1 MRALKIVSFSVVVL
15 LISVVFAG
23 AVTVPAAA
31 TKTPTLSA
39 ICTPTN
45 PLRGQTYTVYGWLT
59 WSGTPIPDKQVLVYY
74 KFPGQSRW
82 NYLKTVT
89 TNVDGRYDFSSST
102 GAAEVTWM
110 IKFAGDSIYSPKTG
124 YITIDTK
131 ITRTRVMFRDDDVT
145 PLSMAGLEAV
155 NQVQIDE
162 GVPVTLSVI
171 PALSF
176 PAQSQSISNV
186 SIVTSSET
194 SVNSSDSFNDYLRSL
209 VSTGQSV
216 VPTENSSETFVDY
229 LQPLA
234 SSGLFELAQHGYAH
248 CDNSKLYGITVP
260 TEFRGMPYDEQER
273 LIADGRSLM
282 QNAFGV
288 APTTFIPPFNTGD
301 ENTLK
306 VLNEL
311 GFTVYCSYPGEFPST
326 PSVGNLTIT
335 GGTNTGGRAV
345 DIDYPSTYNSLVSQ
359 TEPLLKN
366 TSVNNIVITYH
377 NWKYENS
384 TTGDVNATMVSILS
398 QYIQWLKTN
407 NVEFTTLS
415 GADSVTSAQSG
426 QQITALTLATSNP
439 TPAVNEPV
447 TFNVTLK
454 SGSTALSSEPI
465 TIYHYLNGVR
475 YNDTAKTTNATGQIT
490 LTTSW
495 ASAGKRTYFASF
507 AGDSEY
513 AASSDSVTV
522 NVGETST
529 TITASN
535 TTPAVNQPV
544 TFTVTLES
552 GTTGL
557 SEPVHLWCTV
567 NGVRIERG
575 TFDTV
580 NGVYQFTGPFST
592 KGEIIYH
599 AEFAGDS
606 EYPASS
612 GIVTVNVGETSA
624 TITASNTTPA
634 VNQPVT
640 FTVTLTSGG
649 TLLSGENVT
658 IYHYLNG
665 IRYNDT
671 ISATNANGQI
681 TLTTSWTTA
690 GQRTYYATFAGDSS
704 YLTST
709 SPVVTITVTKMPTAL
724 ALTASNT
731 TPRRQ

>member
-1 MRALKIVSFSVVVL
+1 MRVNKIVSFSVVIL

-23 AVTVPAAA
+23 AVTVLAAA
-31 TKTPTLSA
+31 DKTPTLSA
-39 ICTPTN
+39 SCIPTN
-45 PLRGQTYTVYGWLT
+45 PLRDQTYTVYGWLK

-74 KFPGQSRW
+74 KLPGQSRW
-82 NYLKTVT
+82 NYFKTVT

-102 GAAEVTWM
+102 GAAEVNWM
-110 IKFAGDSIYSPKTG
+110 IKFAGDSSYSPITG

-145 PLSMAGLEAV
+145 PWSMDGLEAV

-176 PAQSQSISNV
+176 PGQSISNV
-186 SIVTSSET
+186 SIVSSSKT
-194 SVNSSDSFNDYLRSL
+194 SVNSSDSFNDYLRSR
-209 VSTGQSV
+209 VSSGQSV
-216 VPTENSSETFVDY
+216 VPTVSSSETFVDY
-229 LQPLA
+229 LRPLV
-234 SSGLFELAQHGYAH
+234 SSGAFELAQHGYEH

-260 TEFRGMPYDEQER
+260 TEFRGMPYYEQER

-288 APTTFIPPFNTGD
+288 APTTFVPPFNTGD

-311 GFTVYCSYPGEFPST
+311 GFTVYCSYPGEFGST
-326 PSVGNLTIT
+326 TSVGGLTIT
-335 GGTNTGGRAV
+335 SGRAI
-345 DIDYPSTYNSLVSQ
+345 DIDTPSTYNSLVSQ

-366 TSVNNIVITYH
+366 TSVNDIVVTYH

-384 TTGDVNATMVSILS
+384 TTGDVNTTMVNILS

-415 GADSVTSAQSG
+415 GAASVTSAQSG
-426 QQITALTLATSNP
+426 QQITALTLATSHA
-439 TPAVNEPV
+439 TPAVNVPV
-447 TFNVTLK
+447 TFTVTLK
-454 SGSTALSSEPI
+454 GGSTALSSKSVA
-465 TIYHYLNGVR
+465 IYHYLNGVR
-475 YNDTAKTTNATGQIT
+475 YNDATKTTNANGQIT
-490 LTTSW
+490 YTTSFG
-495 ASAGKRTYFASF
+495 SAGKRTYHASF

-522 NVGETST
+522 NVAATST

-544 TFTVTLES
+544 TLTVTLKS

-612 GIVTVNVGETSA
+612 GIVTVNVGGVAE
-624 TITASNTTPA
+624 
-634 VNQPVT
+634 V
-640 FTVTLTSGG
+640 L
-649 TLLSGENVT
+649 
-658 IYHYLNG
+658 
-665 IRYNDT
+665 
-671 ISATNANGQI
+671 
-681 TLTTSWTTA
+681 
-690 GQRTYYATFAGDSS
+690 
-704 YLTST
+704 
-709 SPVVTITVTKMPTAL
+709 
-724 ALTASNT
+724 
-731 TPRRQ
+731 